1 MRSHI
6 AIFNT
11 SQQKYNLGES
21 LLKEVS
27 EDFFCELNGKKGLLF
42 SLSVIQKFL
51 EEEEKHDDYT
61 LTKHRVDSN
70 GNIRKLGSFSSG
82 QQKQLLLRYL
92 REEIKKSEIDYLV
105 LDNPYDCMD
114 VAAQEALAKEFTMVA
129 DEIQLVQ
136 IFKIRDEVLPFVHQF
151 YLIDNKKVLFSGSE
165 NEYDAYFQ
173 KLLTPYEF
181 NKELPSS
188 PIKIAVENPL
198 VKFTN
203 VNIFYEQTRQIV
215 NNINWTINKGEFWHL
230 KGPNGSGK
238 TSLLTMITGDNPKA
252 FGEDLVLFG
261 RKKGSGET
269 IWELKKKI
277 GYFSPALVRNFNKLF
292 TVQHMVISGFY
303 DSIGLY
309 QKPTGHE
316 IYEADKWL
324 DIIGLKE
331 KKQNY
336 FVHLSPEMQ
345 RIVLIVRALVKH
357 PPLLILDEPTNE
369 LDDYATSMLT
379 AFINKVHQETNTTIL
394 YVSHRMLKGLYPDKV
409 FELFPTKNGSLGK
422 VVE

>member
-1 MRSHI
+1 MNS
-6 AIFNT
+6 
-11 SQQKYNLGES
+11 
-21 LLKEVS
+21 VS
-27 EDFFCELNGKKGLLF
+27 EGFLCDLKGKKGALF
-42 SLSVIQKFL
+42 SLSEVQDFL
-51 EEEEKHDDYT
+51 KEEEIHDDYT
-61 LTKHRVDSN
+61 LTEHKIDSN
-70 GNIRKLGSFSSG
+70 GNTRKLSSFSSG
-82 QQKQLLLRYL
+82 QQKQLLLRHIRKEL
-92 REEIKKSEIDYLV
+92 KNTQIDFLV

-114 VAAQEALAKEFTMVA
+114 VQAQEDLAEEFLSLA
-129 DEIQLVQ
+129 DEIQLIQ
-136 IFKIRDEVLPFVHQF
+136 IFKIRDEVLPCIQQI
-151 YLIDNKKVLFSGSE
+151 YLVNNTEVVFSGSSE
-165 NEYDAYFQ
+165 AYDEYFYQ
-173 KLLTPYEF
+173 QLKPYEF
-181 NKELPSS
+181 KGDLPNALEQIEV
-188 PIKIAVENPL
+188 PNTL

-203 VNIFYEQTRQIV
+203 VNIFYNETRQIV
-215 NNINWTINKGEFWHL
+215 NNINWEIKKGEFWHL

-252 FGEDLVLFG
+252 FGEDIELFG

-277 GYFSPALVRNFNKLF
+277 GYFSPSLTHNFGKLF

-324 DIIGLKE
+324 DLIGLKE
-331 KKQNY
+331 KKQTY

-345 RIVLIVRALVKH
+345 RIVLIVRALVKY

-369 LDDYATSMLT
+369 LDDYATSMLS
-379 AFINKVHQETNTTIL
+379 AFIHKIHQETETTIL
-394 YVSHRMLKGLYPDKV
+394 YVSHRMLKGLHPDKV
-409 FELFPTKNGSLGK
+409 FELIPTKNGSLGK